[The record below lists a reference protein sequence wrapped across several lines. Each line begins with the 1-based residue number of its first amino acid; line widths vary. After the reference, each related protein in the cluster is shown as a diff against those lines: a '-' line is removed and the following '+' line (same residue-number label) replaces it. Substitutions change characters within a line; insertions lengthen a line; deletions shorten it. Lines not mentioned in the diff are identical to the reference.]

1 MSILKEEMRK
11 SPKILRSIKHNKHP
25 IIMSPNYALNFDN
38 YKQIGLNILNE
49 RAKKIKQNKE
59 FANKVSR
66 ILLEEFQEKED
77 MDSQLDILAEESIYK
92 RGLNIDP
99 KTKQA
104 MNEFHKADWKDR
116 LSIADKMK
124 DETFNYF
131 AKILIYEEM
140 PDMLP
145 KDLYNEIH
153 RGIARRVTTKEDAKW
168 NTLYKAFK
176 EVDDLRAKHEDNKE
190 KLDFLEDVNTFLME
204 IEKKYEDA

>member
-1 MSILKEEMRK
+1 
-11 SPKILRSIKHNKHP
+11 
-25 IIMSPNYALNFDN
+25 
-38 YKQIGLNILNE
+38 
-49 RAKKIKQNKE
+49 
-59 FANKVSR
+59 
-66 ILLEEFQEKED
+66 
-77 MDSQLDILAEESIYK
+77 
-92 RGLNIDP
+92 
-99 KTKQA
+99 
-104 MNEFHKADWKDR
+104 MNEFHKAEWKDK

-153 RGIARRVTTKEDAKW
+153 RGIANRVLSEDLDAKW
-168 NTLYKAFK
+168 NTIGKAIK

-204 IEKKYEDA
+204 IEKKYKYTQLTLND

>member
-1 MSILKEEMRK
+1 
-11 SPKILRSIKHNKHP
+11 
-25 IIMSPNYALNFDN
+25 
-38 YKQIGLNILNE
+38 
-49 RAKKIKQNKE
+49 
-59 FANKVSR
+59 
-66 ILLEEFQEKED
+66 
-77 MDSQLDILAEESIYK
+77 
-92 RGLNIDP
+92 
-99 KTKQA
+99 

-176 EVDDLRAKHEDNKE
+176 EVDDLRAKHEDKKE

>member
-1 MSILKEEMRK
+1 MNLI
-11 SPKILRSIKHNKHP
+11 
-25 IIMSPNYALNFDN
+25 
-38 YKQIGLNILNE
+38 
-49 RAKKIKQNKE
+49 
-59 FANKVSR
+59 
-66 ILLEEFQEKED
+66 QEKED

-104 MNEFHKADWKDR
+104 MNEFHKAEWKDK

-153 RGIARRVTTKEDAKW
+153 RGIANRVLSEDLDAKW
-168 NTLYKAFK
+168 NTIGKAIK

-204 IEKKYEDA
+204 IEKKYKYT